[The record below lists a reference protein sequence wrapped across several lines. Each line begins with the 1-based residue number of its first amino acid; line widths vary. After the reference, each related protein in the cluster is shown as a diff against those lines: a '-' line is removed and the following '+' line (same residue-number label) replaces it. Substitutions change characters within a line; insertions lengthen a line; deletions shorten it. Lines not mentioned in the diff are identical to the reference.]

1 MEIKLEHVT
10 KYYQDGDKSTKG
22 IEDISLDLKTDGSFV
37 VITGESGA
45 GKSTLIRILTG
56 LVDFDEGDITFD
68 GIPLSGMSDLE
79 RHELYSKNISF
90 VFQDYNLVESFSSKE
105 NIKLALV
112 RSGMKNRE
120 ADRKAMEALKRVGL
134 EKQANIRTS
143 KLSGGERQRVAI
155 ARSLALETKVIIFD
169 EPTGNLDQDTS
180 KEIISLIESIREDR
194 LIVYVTHEYNQVK
207 NHVTRH
213 IVLKDGSVLSDT
225 IIASPA
231 GDETEKGQVEEKS
244 RRFSLMG
251 RLYSGFLFA
260 FRRPGRFIC
269 TFIVLLLTSFL
280 CLGISTLAAISYGGL
295 TFISNQVEKGSGVG
309 NELLVS
315 KTDKEAS
322 PFTAPEDTFE
332 DIYGILPDSR
342 FYLRTASKVD
352 QITFNDF
359 SSDTYNSYQQRDLSF
374 LPRTGLVPF
383 IPSSFS
389 AYSKNREYE
398 NGAYFVLPKGE
409 SQYYESDITE
419 NIGLTCKIMPLS
431 LEFGFSNSM
440 TESSF
445 VSIKTAFFDKAPEV
459 KIAGIYYSEDDTSKS
474 FLYTKNDELFQS
486 IYDYASSIFLHP
498 EYLNGNSN
506 IKSTLSVKSPSF
518 EVTLE
523 ENGITHSF
531 YEWKRYVTEGI
542 SYSATEDLFVKYKM
556 DENSLYLD
564 SHWKDMKDKVGIRLS
579 GYTYTLEDFPSVK
592 FVDTGN
598 AYGSYDYYVQGDY
611 VYSLFLKEL
620 GLKRRFYF
628 KDPEKRAKFKSSL
641 NGREYN
647 VDVVPYCHYA
657 RAKMRTFDEI
667 EVTERISI
675 LFIFIFLLFIAYMIM
690 KLVRRILSNFY
701 YRKDNDQFVLN
712 YIGYTQS
719 NLLFINLMQFV
730 SVSVVSNVIAL
741 CVFLSAS
748 LVREYFSY
756 LPGLFILA
764 VVIDLLFSV
773 YLSLPTRKR
782 GKKHD

>member
-68 GIPLSGMSDLE
+68 GIPLSGMSDSE
-79 RHELYSKNISF
+79 RHELYSRNISF

-112 RSGMKNRE
+112 RAGMKNRD

-169 EPTGNLDQDTS
+169 EPTGNLDQETS
-180 KEIISLIESIREDR
+180 QEIISLIESIREDR
-194 LIVYVTHEYNQVK
+194 LIVYVTHEYSQVK
-207 NHVTRH
+207 DPVTRH

-225 IIASPA
+225 VISTPS
-231 GDETEKGQVEEKS
+231 GYEKEKGQVEEKS
-244 RRFSLMG
+244 RKFSLMG

-260 FRRPGRFIC
+260 FRRPGRFIA

-280 CLGISTLAAISYGGL
+280 CLGISTLAAVSYGGIS
-295 TFISNQVEKGSGVG
+295 FIANQVERGSGVG
-309 NELLVS
+309 NELTV
-315 KTDKEAS
+315 TVADKNTAS
-322 PFTAPEDTFE
+322 FEAPEDTFE
-332 DIYGILPDSR
+332 DIYGILPNSH
-342 FYLRTASKVD
+342 FSLRTASKVD
-352 QITFNDF
+352 NITFDDF
-359 SSDTYNSYQQRDLSF
+359 SAETYNSYQQRDLNF
-374 LPRTGLVPF
+374 LPSAGLVPF
-383 IPSSFS
+383 IPSSFNAS
-389 AYSKNREYE
+389 SKNKEYD
-398 NGAYFVLPKGE
+398 NGIYLVIPKGE
-409 SQYYESDITE
+409 SKYYESDIVE

-431 LEFGFSNSM
+431 LEFGYSSSM

-445 VSIKTAFFDKAPEV
+445 ASIKTNFFDKAPMV
-459 KIAGIYYSEDDTSKS
+459 RIAGVYYSDDDTSRY
-474 FLYTKNDELFQS
+474 FLYTKNFELFQS
-486 IYDYASSIFLHP
+486 IYDYALSIFLHP
-498 EYLNGNSN
+498 EYFYWNSN
-506 IKSTLSVKSPSF
+506 VKPTLSTKAPSF
-518 EVTLE
+518 EMMIE

-531 YEWKRYVTEGI
+531 SGVTRYVLEGASSSLSEI
-542 SYSATEDLFVKYKM
+542 PFNEYGM
-556 DENSLYLD
+556 NENTIYL
-564 SHWKDMKDKVGIRLS
+564 SSVWENQKDKVGIRFS
-579 GYTYTLEDFPSVK
+579 GYTYTLEDFPFIK
-592 FVDTGN
+592 YVDIDD
-598 AYGSYDYYVQGDY
+598 SYSPYRFYVQGDY
-611 VYSLFLKEL
+611 VYSLFMKSL
-620 GLKRRFYF
+620 GLKRHFFF
-628 KDPEKRAKFKSSL
+628 KNPEKRAKFKASL
-641 NGREYN
+641 NDKDYN
-647 VDVVPYCHYA
+647 VNLISYCHYA
-657 RAKMRTFDEI
+657 RAKMRSFEEI
-667 EVTERISI
+667 DVAERISI
-675 LFIFIFLLFIAYMIM
+675 LFTFVSLLFISFMIM

-719 NLLFINLMQFV
+719 NLLFINLMQFCTI
-730 SVSVVSNVIAL
+730 SIVSNFIAL
-741 CVFLSAS
+741 LCFFSIP